1 MGLIL
6 RQIPSELKRDHH
18 ERFDWDNRQYSH
30 NVPLNFW
37 ELHRPNLWVVRT
49 EFANQYPDIV
59 KQYVGVLDEAVK
71 AYRTDPKA
79 ATAALAKELNITPAE
94 TESSVKELVWL
105 DSTEQKEP
113 KYLGSTDQPGELAK
127 ILKSQADF
135 AVIQKKITSA
145 PDLAVYQQNLYT
157 KAL

>member
-1 MGLIL
+1 
-6 RQIPSELKRDHH
+6 
-18 ERFDWDNRQYSH
+18 
-30 NVPLNFW
+30 
-37 ELHRPNLWVVRT
+37 
-49 EFANQYPDIV
+49 
-59 KQYVGVLDEAVK
+59 VGVLDEAVK

-79 ATAALAKELNITPAE
+79 ATVALAKELNITPAE

-135 AVIQKKITSA
+135 AVTQKKITSA